1 MKEITEQANKLVEKL
16 QMIADNLADYNSG
29 LCKDK
34 VPLDVI
40 QYDLACFGREITWL
54 YAELGKKIKNEIN
67 HVKENRRIIE

>member
-16 QMIADNLADYNSG
+16 QMIADNLADYNPG

-54 YAELGKKIKNEIN
+54 YSDIETKIK
-67 HVKENRRIIE
+67 KD